1 MISAIMNRVIAISSG
16 MKVTFLWFLAA
27 FLFIF
32 LFFYHIQVMQTK
44 QLQN

>member
-27 FLFIF
+27 FLFTK
-32 LFFYHIQVMQTK
+32 VMQTK